1 MAKVY
6 DVVATT
12 GTYTDKQGQKKYL
25 SKNVGEIIETRN
37 GLSMKMDATF
47 NPAGCEK
54 TEDGKIWLKLFEPR
68 DQGQQPRQT
77 KAAASPYAK
86 DTGDDFDDDIP
97 FS

>member
-6 DVVATT
+6 DVVSTT

-25 SKNVGEIIETRN
+25 SKNVGEIIETKH

-68 DQGQQPRQT
+68 DNNQQQRQAP
-77 KAAASPYAK
+77 KAAPSPYSQ
-86 DTGDDFDDDIP
+86 DDGDMDADLP
-97 FS
+97 F